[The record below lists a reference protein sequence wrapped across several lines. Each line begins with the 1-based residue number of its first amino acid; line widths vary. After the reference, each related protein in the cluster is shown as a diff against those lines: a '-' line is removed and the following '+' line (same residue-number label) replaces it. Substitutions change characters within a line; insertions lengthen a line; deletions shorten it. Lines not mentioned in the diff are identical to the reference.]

1 MEIILLKDLEKV
13 GEKLDIVSVK
23 PGFARNFLIP
33 KGLAMIANKGNRAKI
48 DEIKSKEAEEQA
60 ARLEEARGIATQL
73 EAATLK
79 IGAKAGE
86 SGKIFGSVTNI
97 QIAQAIQEQLGIEV
111 DRRTI
116 EIPDEVKL
124 LGSYIAKVAL
134 HKQLTT
140 DVKFDVVAD

>member
-1 MEIILLKDLEKV
+1 MDIILLQDLEKV

-23 PGFARNFLIP
+23 PGFARNYLIP
-33 KGLAMIANKGNRAKI
+33 QGLAMIANKGNRAKI
-48 DEIKSKEAEEQA
+48 DEIKSKEAEAHA
-60 ARLEEARGIATQL
+60 ARLEEAKGLAARL

-97 QIAQAIQEQLGIEV
+97 QIAQAIQEQVGIEV

-116 EIPDEVKL
+116 EIPDEVKV
-124 LGSYIAKVAL
+124 LGSYVAKVAL
-134 HKQLTT
+134 HKELTT

>member
-1 MEIILLKDLEKV
+1 MEIILLQDLEKV

-23 PGFARNFLIP
+23 PGFARNYLIP
-33 KGLAMIANKGNRAKI
+33 QGLAMIANKGNRAKI

-60 ARLEEARGIATQL
+60 ARLDQAKGLAARL

-97 QIAQAIQEQLGIEV
+97 QIAQAIQEQVGIEV

-124 LGSYIAKVAL
+124 LGSYVAKVAL
-134 HKQLTT
+134 HKELTA
-140 DVKFDVVAD
+140 DVKFDVIAD

>member
-1 MEIILLKDLEKV
+1 MEIILLKDVDKV
-13 GEKLDIVSVK
+13 GNKLDIVTVK
-23 PGFARNFLIP
+23 NGYGRNFLIP
-33 KGLAMIANKGNRAKI
+33 QGLAMIANKGNRAKI
-48 DEIKSKEAEEQA
+48 DEIKAKEAENEA
-60 ARLEEARGIATQL
+60 ALLGEAQGVAAKLQ
-73 EAATLK
+73 AATLK

-116 EIPDEVKL
+116 QIPVEVKE

-134 HKQLTT
+134 HKELTT
-140 DVKFDVVAD
+140 DVNFEVVVD

>member
-1 MEIILLKDLEKV
+1 MEIILLQDLEKV

-23 PGFARNFLIP
+23 PGFARNYLIP
-33 KGLAMIANKGNRAKI
+33 QGLAMIANKGHRAKI

-60 ARLEEARGIATQL
+60 ARLDQAKGLAARL

-97 QIAQAIQEQLGIEV
+97 QIAQAIQEQVGIEV

-124 LGSYIAKVAL
+124 LGSYVAKVAL
-134 HKQLTT
+134 HKELTT
-140 DVKFDVVAD
+140 DVKFDVIAD